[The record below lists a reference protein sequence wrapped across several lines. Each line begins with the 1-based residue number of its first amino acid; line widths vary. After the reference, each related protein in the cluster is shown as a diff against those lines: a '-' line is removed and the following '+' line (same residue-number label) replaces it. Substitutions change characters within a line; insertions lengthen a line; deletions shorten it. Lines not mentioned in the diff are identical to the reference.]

1 MDATNTMNVKPEFN
15 LKSQGEPR
23 LTVWTLIWAG
33 FWTGVLL
40 CVFVMVMR

>member
-1 MDATNTMNVKPEFN
+1 MDATKTMNLKPEFT

-33 FWTGVLL
+33 FWTGALGSGFVLL
-40 CVFVMVMR
+40 LR